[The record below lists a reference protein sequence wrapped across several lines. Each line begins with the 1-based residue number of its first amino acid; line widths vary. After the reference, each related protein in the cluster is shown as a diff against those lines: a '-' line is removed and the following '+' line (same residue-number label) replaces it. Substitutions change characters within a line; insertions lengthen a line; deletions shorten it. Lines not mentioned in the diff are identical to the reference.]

1 MAEFPAVMATTEL
14 GRSNGAGRGG
24 PARGYKWADTEP
36 GNLLALKSGFWIDP
50 QLREKHRAELAE
62 IEEGVAASLPYPAEP
77 FALAVSQLTVRI
89 WRQRRAYRDLD
100 EHGLIRDGRP
110 APILDHLAKLE
121 NRIMAD
127 LEALGLTPRS
137 ACELIER
144 ARSAD
149 PFAELRAHLQAKQ
162 EAE

>member
-1 MAEFPAVMATTEL
+1 MAG
-14 GRSNGAGRGG
+14 GRA
-24 PARGYKWADTEP
+24 
-36 GNLLALKSGFWIDP
+36 GNLLAAKSGFWIDP
-50 QLREKHRAELAE
+50 ELREEHRVELEE
-62 IEEGVAASLPYPAEP
+62 IEAAIVEVCPYPAEP
-77 FALAVSQLTVRI
+77 FGLAVGQLAVRL

-100 EHGLIRDGRP
+100 EHGLIRDGKP

-137 ACELIER
+137 AAELIEQ

-149 PFAELRAHLQAKQ
+149 PFAELREHLAAKG
-162 EAE
+162 ETAA

>member
-1 MAEFPAVMATTEL
+1 MAIAAALP
-14 GRSNGAGRGG
+14 
-24 PARGYKWADTEP
+24 YQTEP
-36 GNLLALKSGFWIDP
+36 FG
-50 QLREKHRAELAE
+50 
-62 IEEGVAASLPYPAEP
+62 
-77 FALAVSQLTVRI
+77 LAVSQLAVRL

-100 EHGLIRDGRP
+100 EHGLIRDGKP

-137 ACELIER
+137 AAELIDS

-149 PFAELRAHLQAKQ
+149 PFAALERHLAAKRG
-162 EAE
+162 AG

>member
-1 MAEFPAVMATTEL
+1 MADIE
-14 GRSNGAGRGG
+14 RSNGGS
-24 PARGYKWADTEP
+24 ARGYSWPPFENGHT
-36 GNLLALKSGFWIDP
+36 LSMRSGFWVDP
-50 QLREKHRAELAE
+50 QLRDEHRAELAE
-62 IEEGVAASLPYPAEP
+62 IEAALIESLPYPAEP
-77 FALAVSQLTVRI
+77 FALAVNQLSVRL

-100 EHGLIRDGRP
+100 EHGLLRDGKP

-137 ACELIER
+137 ASELIER

-149 PFAELRAHLQAKQ
+149 PFAELRAHLAAKQ
-162 EAE
+162 EAG